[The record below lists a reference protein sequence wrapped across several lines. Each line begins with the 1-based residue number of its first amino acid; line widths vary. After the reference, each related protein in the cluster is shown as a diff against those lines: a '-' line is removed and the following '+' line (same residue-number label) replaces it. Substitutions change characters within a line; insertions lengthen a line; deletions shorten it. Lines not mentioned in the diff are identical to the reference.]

1 MASEAPSEQVV
12 IAKTPLWQRILKW
25 VGVALAVLVLAAV
38 ALVFGINTQ
47 PGRRFLVNTI
57 NGYTLASGL
66 NVKVGRIDGSIYG
79 AMVLRD
85 VRVRD
90 TKGVFLTSPAIAVDW
105 RPFAFVNNH
114 ADVRSASAA
123 LITMMRTPVLKATPS
138 DPNAPTLPSI
148 DIDVGRLKIDRFVV
162 QKAVTGQTHII
173 GIDGVAHI
181 ADRRAQ
187 VTANVA
193 ALAGAGVAGGDRL
206 ALKLDAVPDDNKLDI
221 DAKLNAPAGGV
232 VATLA
237 KLGAPLDLTIGGK
250 GSWKAW
256 NGRIAGTLG
265 GASLADLT
273 LAANNG
279 TFKLRGNAHPGL
291 YPGGAP
297 KNAAT
302 PVNPVAALT
311 APQLDIALDATMN
324 KRVVDTMLT
333 LKSDALAVAGQGRLD
348 LAASK
353 FGQLKISAKLLRPGA
368 IAPNLNGRDVA
379 ANVVLDGPFA
389 TPTVNYVVQGAQ
401 IGFGA
406 IRVDNVYAS
415 GLATV
420 DANHILIPVNAR
432 AARVVGLNAAAGGLL
447 QNVAINGNFAIQ
459 NGKVLSDNLR
469 IRSSKIDATALVVA
483 DLATGMYRG
492 ALNGKVNNYRVEGFG
507 IVSLAT
513 NAKLV
518 TAPKGGF
525 GITGHVVARTSQI
538 FNEGARNFL
547 GGNAIVKADVGYAP
561 DGIITFRNLKL
572 AAPDFQVTRGEGR
585 YDPAGPLLVNADAF
599 SKQYGPLTARVTGT
613 VAKPVVLLRAP
624 RPGVGVG
631 LVNLEAQVRGTG
643 SAYAI
648 VAKGGTNYGPF
659 TADVVAATAPT
670 LTVDIH
676 RVQFAGVVASG
687 KVQQLKAGPFAGRV
701 QFAGSGI
708 NGAAVLGGQGSVQ
721 RADIAATATNAKIP
735 GATEFTIGR
744 AIIKAQAILYPKA
757 PQIIADAQIGNVRYG
772 AAVVT
777 AARAKVNYA
786 GGSGTAQLLAS
797 GSSGVPFKLA
807 ANAKLSPTLWLVA
820 AQGQANGI
828 DFKTAAP
835 ARIGI
840 AGSTYTLQPTRIDFG
855 GAAAGGSAR
864 LAGTYGKG
872 MSVKARLDR
881 MDLSM
886 VNALVPNLGLGGTAS
901 GGVDFNQPAGA
912 SFPQANAQFRIANF
926 TRASLATVSEPVDIV
941 FSGKLLPDGGDA
953 RALITRAGT
962 TVGRMVATLRPLP
975 PGSGSWTTRLM
986 SAPLGGGI
994 RYNGP
999 SAVLFSLAGLAQ
1011 QQLSGPIAVAA
1022 DFSGRASAPQLNG
1035 LIRADNLTY
1044 DNDVY
1049 GTRLTNIR
1057 IAGRFTNDR
1066 LEITQLNAKA
1076 GSGTV
1081 QAQGSVGFAADSGF
1095 PINIKAT
1102 LDNAQLAKSD
1112 ALGATVTGTLAITN
1126 SKAAGGQI
1134 TGDLRIPNARYEIVT
1149 QGQAEVQELTG
1160 VRRKSDVAKAA
1171 ASGEAKPAAGPPGLF
1186 KLNIHI
1192 RAPEQL
1198 YVNGMG
1204 LESEWSADMRVSGT
1218 SADPKVVG
1226 KLEIVRGTYTFSGK
1240 RFDIDHGVVRF
1251 NGGPLADPELDISA
1265 STTVDSVSAIIAI
1278 GGTGQHPQITFTST
1292 PTLPQ
1297 DEVLSRLLFGTSVT
1311 NLSATEAIQLAAALN
1326 SLRGSGGGG
1335 LNPLGKLRSATGFD
1349 RLRIVGG
1356 DKTTGQGTSLAAGKY
1371 ITKNI
1376 YVEIITD
1383 AKGFTAT
1390 QLEIA
1395 LSKGLSA
1402 LSQAGTFGG
1411 SNVSLRYKKDY

>member
-12 IAKTPLWQRILKW
+12 IVRAPLWQRVLKW
-25 VGVALAVLVLAAV
+25 VGIALVALALLAV

-47 PGRRFLVNTI
+47 PGRRFLANTI
-57 NGYTLASGL
+57 GGYTLASGL
-66 NVKVGRIDGSIYG
+66 NVTVGRIDGSIYG

-90 TKGVFLTSPAIAVDW
+90 QQGVFLTSPAIAVDW

-114 ADVRSASAA
+114 ADVKSATAR
-123 LITMMRTPVLKATPS
+123 LITMARMPVLKPTPV
-138 DPNAPTLPSI
+138 DPNAPTLPSL
-148 DIDVGRLKIDRFVV
+148 DIDVGRLKIDRFVMR
-162 QKAVTGQTHII
+162 KPVTGQAHIVAV
-173 GIDGVAHI
+173 DGLAHI

-187 VTANVA
+187 VSANVV
-193 ALAGAGVAGGDRL
+193 ALAGRGIAGGDRL
-206 ALKLDAVPDDNKLDI
+206 AVKLDAVPDDNKLDI
-221 DAKLNAPAGGV
+221 DAKLDAPAGGV
-232 VATLA
+232 VATIG
-237 KLGAPLDLTIGGK
+237 KLTAPLDLTVNGK

-256 NGRIAGTLG
+256 NGKVAGTLG

-273 LAANNG
+273 LTANDG

-297 KNAAT
+297 KDKAT
-302 PVNPVAALT
+302 PVNPVARLT
-311 APQLDIALDATMN
+311 APQLDIALDAVMN
-324 KRVVDTMLT
+324 KRVVDTRLT
-333 LKSDALAVAGQGRLD
+333 LRSDALALAGQGRLD

-353 FGQLKISAKLLRPGA
+353 FGQFKVDAKLLTPGA

-379 ANVVLDGPFA
+379 ASVVLDGPFA

-420 DANHILIPVNAR
+420 DAKHIMIPVNAR
-432 AARVVGLNAAAGGLL
+432 ASRVVGLNAAAGGLL
-447 QNVAINGNFAIQ
+447 QNVAINGSFAIS
-459 NGKVLSDNLR
+459 GDKVLSDNLR

-483 DLATGMYRG
+483 DLSTGMYRG

-547 GGNAIVKADVGYAP
+547 GGNAIVKADVGYDP
-561 DGIITFRNLKL
+561 TGIITFRNLRL
-572 AAPDFQVTRGEGR
+572 AAPDFSVTRGEGR
-585 YDPAGPLLVNADAF
+585 YDPAGPLAVNADAY
-599 SKQYGPLTARVTGT
+599 SKQYGPLFARVTGT
-613 VAKPVVLLRAP
+613 IAKPVVLLRAP

-659 TADVVAATAPT
+659 TADVVAATAPA
-670 LTVDIH
+670 LTVDI
-676 RVQFAGVVASG
+676 RRIQFAGVVASG
-687 KVQQLKAGPFAGRV
+687 KVQQMRAGPFAGRV

-708 NGAAVLGGQGSVQ
+708 AGAAVLGAQGAVQ

-735 GATEFTIGR
+735 GQTAFTIGR

-757 PQIIADAQIGNVRYG
+757 PQVIADAQIGNLRYD
-772 AAVVT
+772 AAVIT

-786 GGSGTAQLLAS
+786 GGAGTAQLLAN
-797 GSSGVPFKLA
+797 GSSGVPFRLA
-807 ANAKLSPTLWLVA
+807 ANAKLSPKLWLA
-820 AQGQANGI
+820 ALQGQANGI
-828 DFKTAAP
+828 DFKTANP
-835 ARIGI
+835 ARIAIDG
-840 AGSTYTLQPTRIDFG
+840 GSYTLQPTRIDFG
-855 GAAAGGSAR
+855 GASGGSAR
-864 LAGTYGKG
+864 IAGSYGKG
-872 MSVKARLDR
+872 MTVQARLDR
-881 MDLSM
+881 MDLTM
-886 VNALVPNLGLGGTAS
+886 VNALVPNLGLGGTAT
-901 GGVDFNQPAGA
+901 GGVDFSQPSGA
-912 SFPQANAQFRIANF
+912 SFPQATARLSIANF
-926 TRASLATVSEPVDIV
+926 TRASLATVSEPVGIV
-941 FSGKLLPDGGDA
+941 FVGKLLPDGGDA
-953 RALITRAGT
+953 RAIVTRGGT
-962 TVGRMVATLRPLP
+962 TVGRMVATLRPL
-975 PGSGSWTTRLM
+975 GSASGSWTSRLM
-986 SAPLGGGI
+986 SAPLAGGI

-999 SAVLFSLAGLAQ
+999 SAVLFSLAGLAD

-1022 DFSGRASAPQLNG
+1022 DFSGRVSAPQLNG

-1044 DNDVY
+1044 DNDTY
-1049 GTRLTNIR
+1049 GTRLTNMK

-1066 LEITQLNAKA
+1066 LDITQMSAKA
-1076 GSGTV
+1076 GDGTV

-1095 PINIKAT
+1095 PINIQAT
-1102 LDNAQLAKSD
+1102 LNKAQLAKSD
-1112 ALGATVTGTLAITN
+1112 ALGATASGTLKITN
-1126 SKAAGGQI
+1126 SKADGGRI
-1134 TGDLRIPNARYEIVT
+1134 TGDIRIPNARYEIVT
-1149 QGQAEVQELTG
+1149 QGQAEVLELTG
-1160 VRRKSDVAKAA
+1160 VRRKSDLVKAA
-1171 ASGEAKPAAGPPGLF
+1171 AAEQAPPAAPPVGLF
-1186 KLNIHI
+1186 QLDIRV
-1192 RAPEQL
+1192 RAPDQL
-1198 YVNGMG
+1198 FVSGMG
-1204 LESEWSADMRVSGT
+1204 LESEWSADMRVSGS
-1218 SADPKVVG
+1218 SANPKIVG
-1226 KLEIVRGTYTFSGK
+1226 KAEIVRGTYTFSGK
-1240 RFDIDHGVVRF
+1240 RFDIDHGIVRF
-1251 NGGPLADPELDISA
+1251 NGGALSDPTLDISA
-1265 STTVDSVSAIIAI
+1265 TTTVDTVSAIIAI

-1311 NLSATEAIQLAAALN
+1311 DLSATEAIQLAAALN
-1326 SLRGSGGGG
+1326 SLRGGGGG

-1356 DKTTGQGTSLAAGKY
+1356 DKATGQGTSLAAGKY

-1383 AKGFTAT
+1383 ARGFTAT

-1395 LSKGLSA
+1395 LAKGLSA
-1402 LSQAGTFGG
+1402 LSQAGTFGS
-1411 SNVSLRYKKDY
+1411 SNVSVRYKRDF